1 MWGDTSVDAGKLKD
15 FIAEAGEY
23 LVFEVP
29 RKFSVISSELSVGC
43 KLTEE
48 LVFLN
53 GMDTQ

>member
-1 MWGDTSVDAGKLKD
+1 MSLNESKLKD

-29 RKFSVISSELSVGC
+29 ENFSVISSELSIRH

-48 LVFLN
+48 SVLSD
-53 GMDTQ
+53 GMDME